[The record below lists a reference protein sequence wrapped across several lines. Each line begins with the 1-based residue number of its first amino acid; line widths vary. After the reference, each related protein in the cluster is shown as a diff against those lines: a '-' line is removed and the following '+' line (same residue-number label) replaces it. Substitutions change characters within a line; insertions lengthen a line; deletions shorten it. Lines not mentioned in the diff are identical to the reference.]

1 MLDLQ
6 NILMD
11 ITNLQLFIF
20 ATVLVVIAPGPG
32 MLFVI
37 SRSIA
42 GGRKAGII
50 SALGTSTGIAVHILA
65 AGFGLSIIIFAT
77 EIGFRIM
84 KWVGGI
90 YLIFL
95 AWKAFTHRQA
105 LTLESGKAGISHA
118 WIFWQGLLV
127 NALNPKVALF
137 FMAFIPQFV
146 NSTSGAVSVQMMVLG
161 TIFMVLTVII
171 FIAYG
176 ISAAIIGRWV
186 IERPRVNRLIN
197 WATGSL
203 FVFLGIRLALSNK

>member
-1 MLDLQ
+1 
-6 NILMD
+6 MD
-11 ITNLQLFIF
+11 ITNLQLFFF
-20 ATVLVVIAPGPG
+20 ATLLVVIAPGPG

-42 GGRKAGII
+42 GGRKAGIV
-50 SALGTSTGIAVHILA
+50 SALGASAGIAVHILA
-65 AGFGLSIIIFAT
+65 AGFGLSLILIAT
-77 EIGFRIM
+77 ETGFRIM

-105 LTLESGKAGISHA
+105 LTLESGKDDTGHTSV
-118 WIFWQGLLV
+118 FWQGLLV

-137 FMAFIPQFV
+137 FIAFIPQFV
-146 NSTSGAVSVQMMVLG
+146 NPASGSVSVQMMVLG

-171 FIAYG
+171 FSAYG
-176 ISAAIIGRWV
+176 ISAAIIRRWL
-186 IERPRVNRLIN
+186 IERPRVNRLID

-203 FVFLGIRLALSNK
+203 FVFLGIRMVGATH